1 MTEFKTHPDMRED
14 GTMNQGWEKYTET
27 DHQVWKTLYNRQMDL
42 LPGRVCEEYLEG
54 VRTLG
59 IEAHEIPKFDELSR
73 ILKPLTGWEIVAV
86 PGLIPSTPF
95 FTLLA
100 NRKFPVSNWIRKP
113 EEMDYLEEPDLFHD
127 LFGHVPLLTN
137 PVYGDFIA
145 AYGRGG
151 LKAMTMKSLK
161 YITRLFWYS
170 IEFGLLNTPQ
180 GLRIYGAGIASSRG
194 ETLYALDSDSP
205 HRVGFDI
212 MRMMQTHYRIDD
224 FQETYFVIESFDQL
238 FDATRPD
245 FAPYYDKLK
254 TLPTLD
260 PTDIQPD
267 DMVFNQGTGE
277 YARQKRMEKEAAAQA
292 TGAETGGKPSSS

>member
-1 MTEFKTHPDMRED
+1 
-14 GTMNQGWEKYTET
+14 
-27 DHQVWKTLYNRQMDL
+27 
-42 LPGRVCEEYLEG
+42 
-54 VRTLG
+54 
-59 IEAHEIPKFDELSR
+59 
-73 ILKPLTGWEIVAV
+73 
-86 PGLIPSTPF
+86 
-95 FTLLA
+95 
-100 NRKFPVSNWIRKP
+100 
-113 EEMDYLEEPDLFHD
+113 MDYLEEPDLFHD